1 MHTSAYVSIGKAQTR
16 RLRSVCSLLTLMHT
30 PAEAP
35 PLPPPP
41 QERVL
46 PPNTDANASLPATLP
61 GKRVAGNRSSGCCCF
76 TRLLLHACPCT
87 PAFTRLLFFRGG
99 APLSDAN
106 DSL

>member
-16 RLRSVCSLLTLMHT
+16 RLRSVCSLLTLMQT

-46 PPNTDANASLPATLP
+46 PPNTDANASLPAAAALHP
-61 GKRVAGNRSSGCCCF
+61 CF
-76 TRLLLHACPCT
+76 YTPALARLLLHACSSFEG
-87 PAFTRLLFFRGG
+87 AHHSAMQTRRYEGTILKALRYCI
-99 APLSDAN
+99 
-106 DSL
+106 